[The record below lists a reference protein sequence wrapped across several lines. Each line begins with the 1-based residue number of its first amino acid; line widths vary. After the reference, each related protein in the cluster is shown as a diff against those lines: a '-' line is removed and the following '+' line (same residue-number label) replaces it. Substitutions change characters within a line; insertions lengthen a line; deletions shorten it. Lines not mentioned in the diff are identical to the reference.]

1 MLIGYA
7 RVSTQDQNSELQQ
20 DALTQAGVDERHIYM
35 DTVSGS
41 SLDRPQLKKALEY
54 LKKGDVLVVWKLD
67 RLGRSLHELIRLMQG
82 LSDKGIGFR
91 SLTEM
96 IDTTTPGGK
105 MVFHVFGAMA
115 QFERD
120 LISERTKAGLEA
132 AKQRGRKG
140 GRPVSLSP
148 EQKDL
153 ALSMISQDKPIALI
167 ARTLKVSRQTI
178 YRAIKLESPYA
189 SSYTEN
195 ARILSNS
202 KESKQVG

>member
-1 MLIGYA
+1 MFHNIQVKVLGHFMLIGYA
-7 RVSTQDQNSELQQ
+7 RVSTQDQNSELQH
-20 DALTQAGVDERHIYM
+20 DALIQAGVDERHIFM
-35 DTVSGS
+35 DIVSGS
-41 SLDRPQLKKALEY
+41 TLDRPQLKNVLEY
-54 LKKGDVLVVWKLD
+54 LKAGDVLVVWKLD
-67 RLGRSLHELIRLMQG
+67 RLGRSLHELIRLMQE

-132 AKQRGRKG
+132 AKQRGRRG
-140 GRPVSLSP
+140 GRPVSLTQ

-153 ALSMISQDKPIALI
+153 ALSMIAQEKPIALI

-178 YRAIKLESPYA
+178 YRVLNKF
-189 SSYTEN
+189 
-195 ARILSNS
+195 
-202 KESKQVG
+202 

>member
-7 RVSTQDQNSELQQ
+7 RVSTQDQNSQLQQ
-20 DALTQAGVDERHIYM
+20 DALLKAGVDARHIFM
-35 DTVSGS
+35 DVLSGAKI
-41 SLDRPQLKKALEY
+41 DRPQLKEVLNY
-54 LKKGDVLVVWKLD
+54 LKPRDVLVVWKLD
-67 RLGRSLHELIRLMQG
+67 RLGRSLQDLIRLMQD

-115 QFERD
+115 QFGRD

-132 AKQRGRKG
+132 ARQRGRRG
-140 GRPVSLSP
+140 GRPVSLTQ
-148 EQKDL
+148 EQKDM
-153 ALSMISQDKPIALI
+153 ARSMIEQEKPIALI

-178 YRAIKLESPYA
+178 YRILE
-189 SSYTEN
+189 
-195 ARILSNS
+195 
-202 KESKQVG
+202 K

>member
-1 MLIGYA
+1 MVLGHLMLIGYA

-20 DALTQAGVDERHIYM
+20 DALLKAGVDERHIFM
-35 DTVSGS
+35 DVLSGTKV
-41 SLDRPQLKKALEY
+41 DRPQLKKALEY
-54 LKKGDVLVVWKLD
+54 LKPEDVLVVWKLD
-67 RLGRSLHELIRLMQG
+67 RLGRSLHDLIRLMQG
-82 LSDKGIGFR
+82 LFDKGIGFR

-132 AKQRGRKG
+132 AKQRGRRG

-148 EQKDL
+148 EQRDL
-153 ALSMISQDKPIALI
+153 ALSMITQEKPIALI

-178 YRAIKLESPYA
+178 YRVLNKIQ
-189 SSYTEN
+189 
-195 ARILSNS
+195 
-202 KESKQVG
+202 KEA